1 MLGGQLRG
9 LRKQHG
15 LTQEQ
20 LANALSCAK
29 STISQY
35 ENGIN
40 EPDLEMLTRIADF
53 FGVSLDF
60 LLGRDTYNKRNRDE
74 DRETENSDFL
84 LKERLTPDEAEYLK
98 EALNSLRRW
107 QAKQSERN

>member
-1 MLGGQLRG
+1 MLGEQLRG

-35 ENGIN
+35 ENSIN

-53 FGVSLDF
+53 FGVTLDF
-60 LLGRDTYNKRNRDE
+60 LLGRDTYNKRKQEPEADNL
-74 DRETENSDFL
+74 L

-98 EALNSLRRW
+98 EALESLRRW
-107 QAKQSERN
+107 QAKQAERD